1 MKRIITFGPG
11 PKFKGGIANY
21 NTSLAKAYDKITGI
35 EVHIVSWTQQYPA
48 IVPRDFVDRKSKTSL
63 IDGTSIQVHYIT
75 NYNNPV
81 SWYRTYRLIKSLDPD
96 LIIFQWAIAIQG
108 IPLGWIT
115 RRLVRKTRVEV
126 IFDLHFVQQKEGSK
140 LDMLFTRYGIKYAHT
155 YVVHSF
161 KTANELRELFPH
173 RDLKITEF
181 NDRKAADFNRV
192 VKLFHPVYD
201 MYKPDPDFDI
211 AGEKKM
217 LGLREHVFLFFGFIR
232 KYKGLHHAIRAFAKL
247 SEKREDISLLI
258 VGESFWQTLDSKKFI
273 TKLKNLLFGFFKSL
287 FLSKKDDERNYR
299 PLDLIDQLHIRNRV
313 CLINE
318 FVPNEEVHKFFQVSD
333 YILLFYETATPS
345 GVESMACNFRVP
357 ILATGVGHF
366 PETIRN
372 GYNGYLAEPE
382 NIDSMA
388 AIMQKALDKPIN
400 TENVF
405 IASKEMSWEKYAK
418 SILG

>member
-173 RDLKITEF
+173 R
-181 NDRKAADFNRV
+181 
-192 VKLFHPVYD
+192 
-201 MYKPDPDFDI
+201 
-211 AGEKKM
+211 
-217 LGLREHVFLFFGFIR
+217 FIR